1 MFIKNAKIYTMDKQG
16 IIENGYL
23 KTENGKFVEIGEMAD
38 FDEKN
43 EAVDAGGAY
52 IFPGFIDGHTHIGLS
67 DDSVDDEDYNE
78 MSEPITPEVRVTD
91 AINPF
96 DKTFSEALMSGITTV
111 VVSPGSSNPIAGR
124 ISAVKTYGDD
134 ISEMLVKEDVGM
146 KFALGENPK
155 HEYADRN
162 VMPFSRMGT
171 AALIRSKLYEAQ
183 QYIEKEEPDYDSKL
197 EALKPLLEGETMAFI
212 HAHRADDIMTAIRIM
227 EEFDIKYKLIH
238 ATSGYLIADKLAK
251 KGVEILSGPNICER
265 SKPELRDK
273 SFGSDALLSKAGI
286 KFAIITDHDV
296 IPQEFLPLCAAVAV
310 RGGLDEYE
318 ALKAI
323 TINPAEICG
332 IDNKVGSI
340 AVGKDADFS
349 IFEDLPTDIRVR
361 PRAVFVNGEKV
372 YERA

>member
-1 MFIKNAKIYTMDKQG
+1 MFIKNAKIYTMDEQG

-23 KTENGKFVEIGEMAD
+23 KTENGKIVEVGQMSDCKADADAIDVGGEY
-38 FDEKN
+38 
-43 EAVDAGGAY
+43 V
-52 IFPGFIDGHTHIGLS
+52 FPGFVDGHTHIGLS
-67 DDSVDDEDYNE
+67 DDSERDEDYNE

-96 DKTFSEALMSGITTV
+96 DKTFSEALKAGITTV

-134 ISEMLVKEDVGM
+134 VADMLVKESVAM
-146 KFALGENPK
+146 KFAFGENPK
-155 HEYADRN
+155 GEYGERN

-171 AALIRSKLYEAQ
+171 AALIRSKLYEAK
-183 QYIEKEEPDYDSKL
+183 QYSEKEDVDYDSKL
-197 EALKPLLEGETMAFI
+197 EALLPLLDGDMVAHI

-227 EEFDIKYKLIH
+227 EEFNIKYKLIH
-238 ATSGYLIADKLAK
+238 ATSGYLIANKLAK
-251 KGVEILSGPNICER
+251 KGVEILAGPNICER
-265 SKPELRDK
+265 SKPELREK
-273 SFGSDALLSKAGI
+273 TFESEAVLSKAGI

-323 TINPAEICG
+323 TINPAEICS
-332 IDNKVGSI
+332 IDDRVGSI
-340 AVGKDADFS
+340 TVGKDADFS
-349 IFEDLPTDIRVR
+349 IFEELPTDIRVR
-361 PRAVFVNGEKV
+361 PKAVFVNGEKV